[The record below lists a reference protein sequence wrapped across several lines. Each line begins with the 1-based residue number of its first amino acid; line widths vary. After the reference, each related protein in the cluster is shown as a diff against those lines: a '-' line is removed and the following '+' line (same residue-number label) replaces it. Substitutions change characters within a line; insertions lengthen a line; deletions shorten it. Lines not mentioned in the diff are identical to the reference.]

1 VIGVLGKIGKNYSS
15 TVSILVELIEKSP
28 DELTKRLV
36 ASSLG
41 EIDNSSLIAI
51 QTLEDLSQKS
61 QSELTKRLA
70 ANSLGQIDNRNIIAL
85 QTLEYLSQKSE
96 NQENRFLAVLD
107 LIEIYPENYI
117 AIQTLEDLSQDF
129 NNNELNRLI
138 AADKIIEINKDNLIA
153 SSVLKDLIQNSQ
165 DEEIRER
172 ADWILGK
179 IPKGEPATIAALVK
193 LIHDSQDSSNCLR
206 AADSLKAILTQSQMR
221 GVIRALKVYLSE
233 QTYKNDFLRF
243 YGGYQII
250 WHCAQDMT
258 YPAFS
263 QAWHQQEEVEKTT
276 TPDRQTLNRTDLPQ
290 SLQSAIAND
299 PQLSQIIHLICIDRS
314 QFIDPDRPTAEIYD
328 QMLDQNCPEC
338 EPVPETMPAL
348 KLYWKSLKRK
358 SDKRVVLVFYA
369 SSTDTTSAKGTTL
382 SCPYSEAFL
391 TVLSKFGR
399 EICVITEQ
407 RFEHIPLKFFAPSQ
421 AIEDVVKWIRVH
433 VMEE

>member
-1 VIGVLGKIGKNYSS
+1 
-15 TVSILVELIEKSP
+15 
-28 DELTKRLV
+28 
-36 ASSLG
+36 
-41 EIDNSSLIAI
+41 
-51 QTLEDLSQKS
+51 
-61 QSELTKRLA
+61 
-70 ANSLGQIDNRNIIAL
+70 
-85 QTLEYLSQKSE
+85 
-96 NQENRFLAVLD
+96 
-107 LIEIYPENYI
+107 
-117 AIQTLEDLSQDF
+117 
-129 NNNELNRLI
+129 
-138 AADKIIEINKDNLIA
+138 
-153 SSVLKDLIQNSQ
+153 
-165 DEEIRER
+165 
-172 ADWILGK
+172 
-179 IPKGEPATIAALVK
+179 
-193 LIHDSQDSSNCLR
+193 
-206 AADSLKAILTQSQMR
+206 MR